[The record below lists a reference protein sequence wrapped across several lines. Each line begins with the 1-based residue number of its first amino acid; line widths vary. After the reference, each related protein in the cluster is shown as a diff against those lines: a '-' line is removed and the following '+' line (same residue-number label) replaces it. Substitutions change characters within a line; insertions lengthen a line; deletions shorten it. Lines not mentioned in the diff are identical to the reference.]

1 MQKYVKKEKRYR
13 LINFIC
19 LLAVYK
25 KLIVTGRVLGTRI
38 LRYDQLRG
46 SRTADQRLSFRYI
59 DNTNTLFHEF
69 GILNLRSSTLS
80 VSVLVGDLEHRFSR
94 DTAQ

>member
-25 KLIVTGRVLGTRI
+25 KLIGTGRVLGTRI
-38 LRYDQLRG
+38 LRYDLFPILVLRA
-46 SRTADQRLSFRYI
+46 SAITMPEFVEINLVSDD
-59 DNTNTLFHEF
+59 DNSLTD
-69 GILNLRSSTLS
+69 RK
-80 VSVLVGDLEHRFSR
+80 
-94 DTAQ
+94 